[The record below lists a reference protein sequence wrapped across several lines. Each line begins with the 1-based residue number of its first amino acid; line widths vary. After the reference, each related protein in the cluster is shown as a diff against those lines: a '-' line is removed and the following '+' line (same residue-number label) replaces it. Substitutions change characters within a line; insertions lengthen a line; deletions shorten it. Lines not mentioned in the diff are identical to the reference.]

1 MGNNIE
7 EKKALAKPPRCKSRV
22 VRCTWSI
29 VHRYSLSTRLLSLS
43 LSLNPISR
51 GQHSTA
57 LFNHQSSIAF
67 FISPPRAQLQVH
79 FHPPNFP
86 FRRKNHHHL
95 TSDPCTSR
103 AHGSCYLRARGVGQ
117 ALRLQGLVQSHSN
130 PRFPRFSFQRN
141 SRPMVPFSFPPF
153 FLFSLI
159 DSFVIVNALHIYFAD
174 LVSIFAFSNR
184 AFCYS
189 KLELHKHVIKDCD
202 RALQL
207 DPTLLQAYILKGSI
221 LLCQIRSSFRAVFCC
236 NWIYA
241 LLTYLI
247 ACFFFWDW

>member
-67 FISPPRAQLQVH
+67 FISPPRAQLQLH

-141 SRPMVPFSFPPF
+141 SRPMVRA
-153 FLFSLI
+153 FLFHFHSLFSMLPLLSPSLI
-159 DSFVIVNALHIYFAD
+159 VTPD
-174 LVSIFAFSNR
+174 LVPMFASSNR